1 MNGSFDVAI
10 VGLGAIGSA
19 AAYHLARRG
28 QRVLGLDRF
37 TPPHTL
43 GSSHG
48 QTRIIREAYFEHH
61 SYVPIV
67 QRAYHLWEELE
78 QDIGR
83 KLLLKTGGIMLGP
96 PDGELVTGAE
106 FSARKHDLPYEKIS
120 ADEARRRYPVLQPSE
135 DMVGIWDP
143 RAGILYPEA
152 CIEAHLE
159 LARRNGAELRFDE
172 AVVSWEA
179 DGEGVQV
186 VTPNGRYRAERL
198 LLSAGA
204 WMTHLVK
211 DLNLPLTVERQVLFW
226 FKAAANPEAF
236 SPERC
241 PIFIWDYERDHHFY
255 GFPDLGE
262 GIKVAQMH
270 DGEPTDPD
278 AIRREVGP
286 DDADS
291 LRSLLEKYMP
301 DANGAQLASEVC
313 MFTNTP
319 DTHFLIDFH
328 PVHSQTV
335 IASPCSGHGFKFA
348 SAIGEILADLLTE
361 GRTGFDIDLFRL
373 ARFDS

>member
-10 VGLGAIGSA
+10 VGLGAMGSA

-28 QRVLGLDRF
+28 HRVLCLDRF

-48 QTRIIREAYFEHH
+48 QTRIIREAYSEHH

-67 QRAYHLWEELE
+67 QRAYELWEKLE

-83 KLLLKTGGIMLGP
+83 KLLLKTGGIMVGR

-106 FSARKHDLPYEKIS
+106 FSARKHNLPYERIS
-120 ADEARRRYPVLQPSE
+120 ADEAHHRYPVLQPSE
-135 DMVGIWDP
+135 DMVAIWDP

-159 LARRNGAELRFDE
+159 LARRKGAEIRFNE

-186 VTPNGRYRAERL
+186 VTSNGHYRAQRL

-211 DLNLPLTVERQVLFW
+211 DLKLPLNVERQVLFW
-226 FKAAANPEAF
+226 FEPAANPEAF
-236 SPERC
+236 STKHC
-241 PIFIWDYERDHHFY
+241 PIFIWDYEGNHRFY

-262 GIKVAQMH
+262 GVKVAQMH
-270 DGEPTDPD
+270 DGESTDPD
-278 AIRREVGP
+278 ALRREVGP
-286 DDADS
+286 EDAEPI
-291 LRSLLEKYMP
+291 RSLLEKYMP
-301 DANGAQLASEVC
+301 DANGAQLAAEVC

-328 PVHSQTV
+328 PVHSQAV

-361 GRTGFDIDLFRL
+361 GSTRFDIDLFRL
-373 ARFDS
+373 ARFGM